1 MARSLSPGGA
11 LAADPGAHV
20 HRHHL
25 RYVKLAGIG
34 VKLDQPWTSLA
45 ERLDIIGKQPGGLA
59 VVVDQHPETGPQRG
73 SPRKRPVLG
82 LPPGKPRDANR
93 K

>member
-11 LAADPGAHV
+11 LAADPGPHA

-34 VKLDQPWTSLA
+34 VKLDQSRTSLVK
-45 ERLDIIGKQPGGLA
+45 RLDITGKQPGGLEA
-59 VVVDQHPETGPQRG
+59 VDDQHPETGPQRG
-73 SPRKRPVLG
+73 SPGKRPVSG
-82 LPPGKPRDANR
+82 FSPGKPRDADR